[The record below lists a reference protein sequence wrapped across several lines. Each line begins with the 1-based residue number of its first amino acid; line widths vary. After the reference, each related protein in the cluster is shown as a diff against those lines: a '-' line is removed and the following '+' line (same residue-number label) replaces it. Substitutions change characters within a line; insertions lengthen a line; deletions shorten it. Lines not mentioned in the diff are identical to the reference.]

1 MRVSLLLVALS
12 LAGCQS
18 ADSGVQ
24 AAPVASGPA
33 PAEVVKTVASQAGPV
48 DVVEVAGGLEHPWGL
63 AFLPDGRMLVTERPG
78 RLRVVSPDGSV
89 SAPVAGVPEVWGQGQ
104 GGMLDVV
111 LAPDF
116 DETGE
121 VYLAYSK
128 PGPDGSAATAVGRG
142 RWQDDQLVGF
152 QEIWAQ
158 VPFQVGRN
166 HFGGRIAFLP
176 DGTLVASTGDRFQF
190 EPAQDNGNTIGVL
203 VRLNRDGS
211 VPPGNPFAGD
221 PDARPEI
228 WSYGHRNAQSLA
240 VHPETGE
247 LWEAEFGPKGG
258 DELNRIERGANYG
271 WPTVSWGSNYD
282 DSPIPDPPT
291 RPDLRD
297 AVRQWSPVISPSGM
311 AFYTGDAF
319 PDWSGDLLVSS
330 LSRQGVVRLAV
341 AGGAVTAEETI
352 ELGARIRDTEVGPNG
367 LVYVL
372 TDDPDGAVWRLQPA
386 GS

>member
-1 MRVSLLLVALS
+1 MRTLPLLAALF
-12 LAGCQS
+12 LAGCQP
-18 ADSGVQ
+18 ADSDVQ
-24 AAPVASGPA
+24 AAPAASGPA
-33 PAEVVKTVASQAGPV
+33 EAETIETVGAQAGPV
-48 DVVEVAGGLEHPWGL
+48 DVIEVAGGLEHPWGL

-78 RLRVVSPDGSV
+78 RLRVVTASGAV
-89 SAPVAGVPEVWGQGQ
+89 SAPVAGVPEVWGRGQ
-104 GGMLDVV
+104 GGMLDVA

-116 DETGE
+116 DESRE
-121 VYLAYSK
+121 VYLAYAK

-142 RWQDDQLVGF
+142 TWTGDRIEGF
-152 QEIWAQ
+152 REVWAQ
-158 VPFQVGRN
+158 VPFQTGNN

-190 EPAQDNGNTIGVL
+190 EPAQDLGNTIGVL

-211 VPPGNPFAGD
+211 VPADNPFTGD

-228 WSYGHRNAQSLA
+228 WSYGHRNVQSLA
-240 VHPETGE
+240 VHPETGA

-258 DELNRIERGANYG
+258 DELNRIERGVNYG

-282 DSPIPDPPT
+282 GSPIPDPPT

-319 PDWSGDLLVSS
+319 AGWSGDLLVSS

-341 AGGAVTAEETI
+341 EGGAVTGEEII
-352 ELGARIRDTEVGPNG
+352 ELGARIRDTEVGPDG
-367 LVYVL
+367 FVYVL
-372 TDDPDGAVWRLQPA
+372 TDDSDGAVWRLQP
-386 GS
+386 GG